1 VRGPIARQ
9 RAKGVLQEAKW
20 RCSLEEKPTLNLTQQ
35 VLHMTSMSAHKK
47 NHEIEALRAI
57 AVFLPVMGHLGNL
70 LYWYPEIGQIS
81 LGLWAGVDIFFC
93 ISGYV
98 IANAFYKTFYSSARR
113 EDKTRFVKEVVSFY
127 IRRAYRILPS
137 AWLWVAVVCLCSVFF
152 NQSGIFGT
160 LKANLV
166 DALSI
171 VLSVSNFHFA
181 SCYAHTLGDKLCGS
195 NGIYWSVSLEE
206 QFYFFFPF
214 LFFLRIRWISVLTVL
229 VLLATAVMY
238 FSVTPI
244 IYVLFSRVDG
254 ILLGVAL
261 AIFQN
266 TKTYHLIQPNF
277 LNNGIMRYVAAPFL
291 IICILMVPAFNGVVP
306 FTFTLV
312 TILCLILVWVGSY
325 NTGYLFPPGLYRNVL
340 AYIGTRSFAIY
351 LIHNPVFWATRE
363 IWFRIE
369 GPEAQFDSTYTAR
382 FLATAL
388 ILIAVFCEINYRLI
402 ENPLRKRG
410 IAKANNYLYSEQ
422 TSAQAAQK
430 KPERVA

>member
-1 VRGPIARQ
+1 
-9 RAKGVLQEAKW
+9 
-20 RCSLEEKPTLNLTQQ
+20 
-35 VLHMTSMSAHKK
+35 MTSMSANKK

-57 AVFLPVMGHLGNL
+57 AVFLPVLGHLGNL
-70 LYWYPEIGQIS
+70 LYWNPAIGQIT

-137 AWLWVAVVCLCSVFF
+137 AWLWIAVVCVCSVFF
-152 NQSGIFGT
+152 NQSGIFGA
-160 LKANLV
+160 LKANLF

-171 VLSVSNFHFA
+171 VLSLSNFHFA
-181 SCYAHTLGDKLCGS
+181 SCYVHTLGDKLCGNNS
-195 NGIYWSVSLEE
+195 IYWSVSLEE
-206 QFYFFFPF
+206 QFYFLFPF
-214 LFFLRIRWISVLTVL
+214 LFFLRIRWISILTV
-229 VLLATAVMY
+229 VILLATAIMY
-238 FSVTPI
+238 FTVTPMT
-244 IYVLFSRVDG
+244 YVLFSRVDG
-254 ILLGVAL
+254 ILLGVGL

-266 TKTYHLIQPNF
+266 TKTYHLIQPTF
-277 LNNGIMRYVAAPFL
+277 LKNGIMKYLSAPIL
-291 IICILMVPAFNGVVP
+291 VLCILMIPAFGGVVP

-312 TILCLILVWVGSY
+312 SIMCVILVWVGSY
-325 NTGYLFPPGLYRNVL
+325 NAGYLFPSGIYRKTL

-369 GPEAQFDSTYTAR
+369 GPDAQFNGTDTVR
-382 FLATAL
+382 FLATAIVL
-388 ILIAVFCEINYRLI
+388 IVVLCEANYRLI

-410 IAKANNYLYSEQ
+410 IAKANNYLNNEK
-422 TSAQAAQK
+422 TPIHTAQAKTAL
-430 KPERVA
+430 VS